1 MKITKNITVTGK
13 DIITDYFVPEGTK
26 QGATIQP
33 KEVKVTVW
41 SETKQQFI
49 DFAAKNVL
57 FSWTDAEPVKVEKAE
72 AETKP

>member
-26 QGATIQP
+26 HGATVEP
-33 KEVKVTVW
+33 KDVRVTVW

-49 DFAAKNVL
+49 DFAAKNVH
-57 FSWTDAEPVKVEKAE
+57 FSWTDAEPVKVGKDE
-72 AETKP
+72 AATKS